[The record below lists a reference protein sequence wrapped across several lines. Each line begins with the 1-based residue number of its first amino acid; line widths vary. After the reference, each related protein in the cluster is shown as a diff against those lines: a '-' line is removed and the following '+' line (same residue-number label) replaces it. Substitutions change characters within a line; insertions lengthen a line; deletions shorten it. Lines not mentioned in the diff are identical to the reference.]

1 MKFLTDNPCLL
12 HYFATVIFLFLLF
25 GSTFLFGN
33 LRIFR
38 KLTGIGLIIAPII
51 YFFLILVSHTENIP
65 YTDDF
70 NLLETIYDFEHEPN
84 LLKKVKILFSQ
95 VNQHRFACERIVML
109 AMLYFTGTVNIKA
122 QILLGNPFLLGILYL
137 LFRTFREVQ
146 ISWYCFIPVPY
157 VLFNLVYYENVFWG
171 IAALQNTP
179 LLFFAF
185 FSAYSISRQSRKGWI
200 AGLIMAL
207 IATFTSGSGLL
218 AWIVGGL
225 ILGFQKRY
233 KLLIYWIVIAVGV
246 ILFYFLFDYQIIR
259 YSGEKAWNHPFFN
272 MLSMAGFLGN
282 ALYLDIPHPASPA
295 FYTDLICCMLLGA
308 GISAVFCF
316 WLLRILSVRKLFWTD
331 WFLWGAMMFVMGTGA
346 MFVISRPI
354 GYWFMYG
361 GNIFSR
367 RYMIFG
373 AALLATAYV
382 ALVILTKN
390 SKTLNRAVVI
400 SGFAGFVLL
409 NFTSY
414 YSSIVQVRKL
424 YENLKIDGFYWK
436 NHATFFST
444 GEKFGDIP
452 FWNHPTKMKNL
463 IINLESAGLTNFYK
477 FDDFPEHAQII
488 AETGSNHAVFEGKF
502 QALTDYRFRENNALA
517 KYIRFRSGK
526 GNGEKPSYFVL
537 ASEKYTVLLPAIP
550 VPNTPV
556 ALLETGNY
564 YSNQY
569 EYGLFTSK
577 LPEGKFRIWMLFR
590 DVSDNDK
597 WQSFFTGKEVN
608 IKY

>member
-1 MKFLTDNPCLL
+1 LKFLTDNPCLL

-38 KLTGIGLIIAPII
+38 KWTGIGLIAAPII

-95 VNQHRFACERIVML
+95 VNQHRFAFERIVML
-109 AMLYFTGTVNIKA
+109 AMLYFTGTINIKA
-122 QILLGNPFLLGILYL
+122 QILLGNPFLLGIMYL
-137 LFRTFREVQ
+137 LFRTFRKEQ

-157 VLFNLVYYENVFWG
+157 VLFNLVYYENAFWG

-185 FSAYSISRQSRKGWI
+185 LSAYSISRQSRKGWI
-200 AGLIMAL
+200 AGTVTAL

-225 ILGFQKRY
+225 ILGFQKRFN
-233 KLLIYWIVIAVGV
+233 LLIYWIVLAAGV
-246 ILFYFLFDYQIIR
+246 ILFYFLFDYQAI
-259 YSGEKAWNHPFFN
+259 SHPGEKVWHHPFFN
-272 MLSMAGFLGN
+272 ILSMAGFLGN
-282 ALYLDIPHPASPA
+282 ALYLDIPHPTSSA
-295 FYTDLICCMLLGA
+295 FYTDLICCVLLGA

-316 WLLRILSVRKLFWTD
+316 WLLRILSERKLLWSD
-331 WFLWGAMMFVMGTGA
+331 WFLWGTLMFIMGTGA

-354 GYWFMYG
+354 NYYLMNG

-373 AALLATAYV
+373 AVLLATAYV

-390 SKTLNRAVVI
+390 SKRLNRAVLI

-409 NFTSY
+409 NFVSY
-414 YSSIVQVRKL
+414 YSSLVQVRKL
-424 YENLKIDGFYWK
+424 SENLKIDGFYWK

-463 IINLESAGLTNFYK
+463 IINLETVGLTDFYK
-477 FDDFPEHAQII
+477 YDDFPEHSQII
-488 AETGSNHAVFEGKF
+488 AETGSKSEIFKGPF
-502 QALTDYRFRENNALA
+502 QALTDYRSWENGTVG
-517 KYIRFRSGK
+517 KYIRFRSEKEIGK
-526 GNGEKPSYFVL
+526 KPSYFVL
-537 ASEKYTVLLPAIP
+537 ASEKCTVLLPAIP
-550 VPNTPV
+550 VPNTPM

-569 EYGLFTSK
+569 EYGLFMPK
-577 LPEGKFRIWMLFR
+577 LPKGKFQVWMMSR
-590 DVSDNDK
+590 DASDNGK
-597 WQSFFTGKEVN
+597 WQSFFTGKEVK